1 MVGGRKLIALA
12 GALALAS
19 CSDPGRVDP
28 RDYDAFWLWAGVE
41 PQPVMQE
48 ARIIY
53 LLDGE
58 VRAGEGARYVA
69 LRPEPPR
76 LPGKQVWLVVRADTL
91 RWPESAYGTVGRRL
105 AQWRAAGSDLQG
117 LQLDFDA
124 RTRHLEEYAAFLQ
137 GLRNRLPAGYRL
149 SVTGLLDWSANG
161 DPEALEALGGVVDE
175 VVIQTYQGRETIPG
189 YEAYF
194 GRMRGFGLPFRVGL
208 VQGGRWREP
217 EAVRSN
223 PKFRGYVVF
232 LLQPRRRG

>member
-41 PQPVMQE
+41 PQPVLQE

-161 DPEALEALGGVVDE
+161 DPEGLRALEGVVDE
-175 VVIQTYQGRETIPG
+175 VVLQIYQGRRVIPG
-189 YEAYF
+189 YARYLQ
-194 GRMRGFGLPFRVGL
+194 RLDRLNVPFRIGL
-208 VQGGRWREP
+208 LQDGEWTP
-217 EAVRSN
+217 PPSLAAH

-232 LLQPRRRG
+232 LLNPR

>member
-1 MVGGRKLIALA
+1 MIALA
-12 GALALAS
+12 AALAVAG
-19 CSDPGRVDP
+19 CSDPDRVDP
-28 RDYDAFWLWAGVE
+28 RDHDAFWLWAGVS
-41 PQPVMQE
+41 PHPALQD

-58 VRAGEGARYVA
+58 VRADEAARYVA

-76 LPGKQVWLVVRADTL
+76 LPGKQVWLVVRTDTL
-91 RWPESAYGTVGRRL
+91 RWPEGSYSIIGRRL
-105 AQWRAAGSDLQG
+105 AQWRAAGGDLEG

-124 RTRHLEEYAAFLQ
+124 RTHHLDEYAAFLQ
-137 GLRNRLPAGYRL
+137 GLRDRLPAGYRL

-161 DPEALEALGGVVDE
+161 DPETLEALGGIVDE

-194 GRMRGFGLPFRVGL
+194 ERMRGFGLPFRVGL

-217 EAVRSN
+217 EGLRSN
-223 PKFRGYVVF
+223 PNFRGYVVF
-232 LLQPRRRG
+232 LLQPRTRG